1 MKAAPNTY
9 GLTPVEILL
18 ATDAELNDFL
28 TVKHYAPY
36 RHGSGVG
43 AAGRGMGKRLGDLK
57 SKLATRRWGEELEVD
72 AKGFGK
78 DAEKARRSRDSG
90 WKKNGGGAGAAS
102 GGAGTGKDGEGSA
115 SAGGGGVP
123 KKRMGKKERQRL
135 KAGGEA
141 PAAGAAG
148 NSAAPQ
154 PTEKK
159 RKHTDEDGDSM
170 KRQKV

>member
-90 WKKNGGGAGAAS
+90 WKKNGGGGAAS

-141 PAAGAAG
+141 PTAGAAG
-148 NSAAPQ
+148 DSAAPQ

>member
-43 AAGRGMGKRLGDLK
+43 AAGRGMGKRLGELK
-57 SKLATRRWGEELEVD
+57 SKLATRRWGEEIEVD

-78 DAEKARRSRDSG
+78 DSDKARSRDSG
-90 WKKNGGGAGAAS
+90 WNKKNGQGSAA
-102 GGAGTGKDGEGSA
+102 KDGESGSTGT
-115 SAGGGGVP
+115 GGPP

-135 KAGGEA
+135 KA
-141 PAAGAAG
+141 AAGDT
-148 NSAAPQ
+148 AAPE

-159 RKHTDEDGDSM
+159 RKHTDGEGDSA